1 MAALI
6 PDERCVIL
14 ASFIL
19 YLQIK
24 TQQAMA
30 GTKCC
35 HLLGVGD
42 GAPLSEAVTIELET
56 NLSPLVDVDEKVAEL
71 PVVFVDQ
78 LDPLRA
84 DFLEGHHGRADDQGG
99 AVAQQLLDDTDKLLF
114 LQKKFLSASLT
125 NFSLVQFSLVTQPI
139 SPSFSSTS
147 SQDKVATPI
156 LSNLKF
162 KQVAQGS
169 ILGKKSPPLK
179 LGYKNASIYYSL
191 LLQTL
196 IVFRPSPSWIGSSY

>member
-6 PDERCVIL
+6 PDERC
-14 ASFIL
+14 FIF
-19 YLQIK
+19 YLLIK

-30 GTKCC
+30 WTKCC
-35 HLLGVGD
+35 HLPGEVV
-42 GAPLSEAVTIELET
+42 AIELET

-114 LQKKFLSASLT
+114 L
-125 NFSLVQFSLVTQPI
+125 
-139 SPSFSSTS
+139 
-147 SQDKVATPI
+147 
-156 LSNLKF
+156 
-162 KQVAQGS
+162 
-169 ILGKKSPPLK
+169 
-179 LGYKNASIYYSL
+179 
-191 LLQTL
+191 
-196 IVFRPSPSWIGSSY
+196 